1 MGRPTRLTREI
12 AKAIEDRVRIG
23 LPLTVAAEQVSIGGG
38 LACEWV
44 QRGEGTHCDPS
55 KKKRRIYADFAE
67 RIKKAV
73 ADDQARRI
81 GRIEQ
86 AARGGQVVARRTVTK
101 PNGEVITE
109 EKWSEP
115 QWTADMTHLERR
127 YPDQWGRRI
136 VEHTGPQGGPMEF
149 TFLIQR
155 AVPSNGHGE
164 LDVTPQLAIT
174 AGGNGGNGHG
184 GNGDG

>member
-1 MGRPTRLTREI
+1 MGRPTRLTPEI
-12 AKAIEDRVRIG
+12 AKAIEDRVRLG
-23 LPLTVAAEQVSIGGG
+23 LPLTVAGEQVGIMSSTVCDW
-38 LACEWV
+38 AA
-44 QRGEGTHCDPS
+44 RGDGRIPGRRY
-55 KKKRRIYADFAE
+55 RRIYSDFSE
-67 RIKKAV
+67 RIKKAI

-86 AARGGQVVARRTVTK
+86 AARGGQVIARRTVTK
-101 PNGEVITE
+101 PSGEIITE
-109 EKWSEP
+109 EKYQEP

-136 VEHTGPQGGPMEF
+136 VEHTGANGGPLEF

-155 AVPSNGHGE
+155 AIPSNGHGE
-164 LDVTPQLAIT
+164 LDVTPRLAIT
-174 AGGNGGNGHG
+174 AGGNGG